1 MHGPTPRAL
10 LPSNSHRL
18 GSGSAH
24 ADGRASASVPRPLPL
39 HHRAPH
45 AGLAPVALCRWRERG
60 LCFHVAN
67 CCLSREKEKQGVVG
81 DSEMSEHPEQ
91 SSTVAL
97 SCQGPVAQSP
107 ISKLSGLMSVLSL
120 VVHKAGC
127 SQRLEGLSP
136 PQAAGKEPT
145 LGASLVSAARSPASV
160 SVAGGEGPWALPSV
174 VPCMPGASGLARD
187 AQDGSL
193 LNWMLR
199 TVRLARV
206 WFISSC

>member
-1 MHGPTPRAL
+1 MHGPMPRAP
-10 LPSNSHRL
+10 LPSNSHRP

-39 HHRAPH
+39 HHGAPH
-45 AGLAPVALCRWRERG
+45 AGLAPVAVCRWRERG
-60 LCFHVAN
+60 LSFHAAN
-67 CCLSREKEKQGVVG
+67 RCLSREKEKQRVVG
-81 DSEMSEHPEQ
+81 NSEMSERPER
-91 SSTVAL
+91 SSTVTL

-107 ISKLSGLMSVLSL
+107 VSKLSGLMSVLSL

-145 LGASLVSAARSPASV
+145 LGASSVSAARSPASV
-160 SVAGGEGPWALPSV
+160 SVAGGEGPWALPFV
-174 VPCMPGASGLARD
+174 VPCAHGVSGLARD

-193 LNWMLR
+193 LNWMLT
-199 TVRLARV
+199 TVGLALV